1 MSLNPHSQQLTGI
14 NVLCYYLPLV
24 LHKSVGLPELASHI
38 LSTGIAVLYMFATA
52 ASLFFIERLGR
63 RPLLMSMAAAMA
75 ISFLG
80 IAISTEISHD
90 KGHHIPGIVATV
102 FITFYF
108 LAFGFGWVATPWLY
122 PAEINSLSMRT
133 KGAALATACDWLFNY
148 VVVQTTPIGIHYLH
162 WGLYLLYA
170 ILNASF
176 VPIIYFLVVETA
188 GKSLEQIDQWFAAN
202 TGWLVHK
209 AGTAA
214 SAVANLPHSLA
225 NGGAGGHVVGMRE
238 GNEGESMVKAYE
250 KDRRRRSYDV
260 DMRPLDDEDD
270 FALEGDEEE
279 EEDGDDE
286 FRYRESR
293 DSK

>member
-1 MSLNPHSQQLTGI
+1 
-14 NVLCYYLPLV
+14 
-24 LHKSVGLPELASHI
+24 
-38 LSTGIAVLYMFATA
+38 MFATA

-75 ISFLG
+75 VSFLG

-170 ILNASF
+170 ILNAAF

-214 SAVANLPHSLA
+214 SAVANVPNALA
-225 NGGAGGHVVGMRE
+225 TGGATGHVVEMRE
-238 GNEGESMVKAYE
+238 GNSEGESMVKAYE
-250 KDRRRRSYDV
+250 KDRRRRRSYDV
-260 DMRPLDDEDD
+260 DMRPVDDDDDDD
-270 FALEGDEEE
+270 FALEGDEEGE
-279 EEDGDDE
+279 GEDDE
-286 FRYRESR
+286 IRYRESR
-293 DSK
+293 DFK

>member
-1 MSLNPHSQQLTGI
+1 
-14 NVLCYYLPLV
+14 
-24 LHKSVGLPELASHI
+24 
-38 LSTGIAVLYMFATA
+38 MFSTA

-75 ISFLG
+75 VSFLG

-202 TGWLVHK
+202 AGWLVHK

-214 SAVANLPHSLA
+214 SAAVAHVPSTLA
-225 NGGAGGHVVGMRE
+225 NGGAVGPGEMRE
-238 GNEGESMVKAYE
+238 GNEGESMVRAYE

-260 DMRPLDDEDD
+260 DMRPVDDEDD
-270 FALEGDEEE
+270 FSLGGDEEE
-279 EEDGDDE
+279 ERDGDEDEDEDDE
-286 FRYRESR
+286 FRYREST
-293 DSK
+293 DL

>member
-1 MSLNPHSQQLTGI
+1 
-14 NVLCYYLPLV
+14 
-24 LHKSVGLPELASHI
+24 
-38 LSTGIAVLYMFATA
+38 MFATA

-170 ILNASF
+170 ILNAAF

-214 SAVANLPHSLA
+214 SAVANVPSALA
-225 NGGAGGHVVGMRE
+225 NGANGHIEMRE
-238 GNEGESMVKAYE
+238 GNNEGESMVKAYE

-260 DMRPLDDEDD
+260 DMRPVVDDDDEDD
-270 FALEGDEEE
+270 FALEGTEDDE
-279 EEDGDDE
+279 DDE

-293 DSK
+293 DFK

>member
-1 MSLNPHSQQLTGI
+1 
-14 NVLCYYLPLV
+14 
-24 LHKSVGLPELASHI
+24 
-38 LSTGIAVLYMFATA
+38 MFATA

-90 KGHHIPGIVATV
+90 NGHHIPGIVATV

-108 LAFGFGWVATPWLY
+108 LAFGFGWVAVPWLY

-176 VPIIYFLVVETA
+176 VPLIYFLVVETA
-188 GKSLEQIDQWFAAN
+188 GKSLEQIDQWFASN

-209 AGTAA
+209 AGQAA
-214 SAVANLPHSLA
+214 VTIKNGAAATLA
-225 NGGAGGHVVGMRE
+225 NGGAHEEMRQ
-238 GNEGESMVKAYE
+238 GNESESMVKAYE
-250 KDRRRRSYDV
+250 RRSYDV
-260 DMRPLDDEDD
+260 DMRPIDEDD
-270 FALEGDEEE
+270 FVLNDEEGE
-279 EEDGDDE
+279 MEYDDE
-286 FRYRESR
+286 GFGGYHGR
-293 DSK
+293 

>member
-1 MSLNPHSQQLTGI
+1 MFHSQQLTGI

-209 AGTAA
+209 AGGGAA
-214 SAVANLPHSLA
+214 SAAATL
-225 NGGAGGHVVGMRE
+225 AGGSAGHIEMRQGTE
-238 GNEGESMVKAYE
+238 HESMVRAYE
-250 KDRRRRSYDV
+250 QERRRSYDA
-260 DMRPLDDEDD
+260 DMRVMDEDD
-270 FALEGDEEE
+270 FALEDEE
-279 EEDGDDE
+279 GDDGGDDDDDGE
-286 FRYRESR
+286 FHRYREGR
-293 DSK
+293 HGT

>member
-1 MSLNPHSQQLTGI
+1 MTNPANPPNSQQLTGI

-38 LSTGIAVLYMFATA
+38 LSTGIAVLFMFATA
-52 ASLFFIERLGR
+52 GSLFFIERLGR
-63 RPLLMSMAAAMA
+63 RPLLMSMAAAMSL
-75 ISFLG
+75 SFLG

-90 KGHHIPGIVATV
+90 QGHHIPGIVATV

-108 LAFGFGWVATPWLY
+108 LSFGFGWIAVPWLY

-170 ILNASF
+170 VLNAAF
-176 VPIIYFLVVETA
+176 VPIVYYLVVETA
-188 GKSLEQIDQWFAAN
+188 GKSLEQVDEWFAAN

-209 AGTAA
+209 VGDNAA
-214 SAVANLPHSLA
+214 FAVAD
-225 NGGAGGHVVGMRE
+225 GGAAAALAKKEAAGRHDEMRE
-238 GNEGESMVKAYE
+238 GNEGESMVRAYE
-250 KDRRRRSYDV
+250 QQQRRRQSYDTS
-260 DMRPLDDEDD
+260 MRPVDEDD
-270 FALEGDEEE
+270 FALEDEEE
-279 EEDGDDE
+279 DNDDE
-286 FRYRESR
+286 EGGFRYG
-293 DSK
+293 

>member
-1 MSLNPHSQQLTGI
+1 
-14 NVLCYYLPLV
+14 
-24 LHKSVGLPELASHI
+24 
-38 LSTGIAVLYMFATA
+38 MFATA

-170 ILNASF
+170 ILNAAF

-209 AGTAA
+209 AGTTA
-214 SAVANLPHSLA
+214 SAVANVPNSLV
-225 NGGAGGHVVGMRE
+225 NGGATGHIEMRE
-238 GNEGESMVKAYE
+238 GDNEGESMVKAYE

-260 DMRPLDDEDD
+260 DMRPVVDDDEDD
-270 FALEGDEEE
+270 FALEGDEEG
-279 EEDGDDE
+279 EDEDDE

-293 DSK
+293 DFK

>member
-1 MSLNPHSQQLTGI
+1 
-14 NVLCYYLPLV
+14 
-24 LHKSVGLPELASHI
+24 
-38 LSTGIAVLYMFATA
+38 MFATA
-52 ASLFFIERLGR
+52 ASLYFIERLGR

-75 ISFLG
+75 VAFFG

-90 KGHHIPGIVATV
+90 NGHHIPGIVATV

-108 LAFGFGWVATPWLY
+108 LAFGFGWVAVPWLY

-170 ILNASF
+170 ILNACF
-176 VPIIYFLVVETA
+176 VPLIYYLVVETA

-209 AGTAA
+209 AGQAA
-214 SAVANLPHSLA
+214 VTIKHGVSIPLA
-225 NGGAGGHVVGMRE
+225 NGDGGAGGGGGKGMGLGHEEMRQ
-238 GNEGESMVKAYE
+238 GNETESMVKAYE
-250 KDRRRRSYDV
+250 QQQHHTGRSYDP
-260 DMRPLDDEDD
+260 DMRPVLDDEEDD
-270 FALEGDEEE
+270 FALEDEEGGE
-279 EEDGDDE
+279 EEDDEE
-286 FRYRESR
+286 FR
-293 DSK
+293 